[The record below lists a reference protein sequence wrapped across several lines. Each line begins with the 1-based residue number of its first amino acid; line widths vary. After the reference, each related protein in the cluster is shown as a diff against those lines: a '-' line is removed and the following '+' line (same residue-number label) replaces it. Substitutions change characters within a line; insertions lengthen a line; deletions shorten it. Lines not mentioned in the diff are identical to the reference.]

1 MEEIKNFN
9 LIDINVDSS
18 AVNTK
23 NIIDILERELF
34 DKSLIKSKID
44 RDIFSKVNVV
54 GFDID
59 HTLVL
64 YNMDALTELMY
75 NSFAKFL
82 VEHKNYPKEI
92 LIYPIEETKVDSD
105 CNINE
110 REKNRK
116 FNLDFVHRFS
126 SIEII
131 LDIKN
136 GNAIKIDE
144 NRIVQ
149 KAFHG
154 IDELSREQIEKIY
167 GVEREFLEF
176 NMDSAKSR
184 NHHSILSN
192 FEYHVIPIFLICVHL
207 YEIGSFKLEDS
218 EPFKKIFSDIL
229 EAFLFNYSLY
239 NAEEKRILKM
249 SESKGYFFPELDKN
263 LKKYLVDYSAKE
275 LLMHL
280 RSKGVQIFFST
291 NSYYEHA
298 DVILRE
304 TIGEDYL
311 SYFDLAVY
319 DSQKPSFFYKDS
331 VSPAYF
337 PDFSVP
343 DHKGQI
349 VTSDSL
355 KDEAIYKRL
364 KSEKTLIGGS
374 YKIVEEF
381 FLKKTQKDDLKY
393 IFVGD
398 NLLADIYHTSYLA
411 NWSSIG
417 ILDEIKT
424 GFLGNIPEEFKQFWN
439 SESLGLDLDQPK
451 SNSFFTKV
459 SREKNLFAVS
469 NVDILKHLN

>member
-1 MEEIKNFN
+1 MEEIKNH
-9 LIDINVDSS
+9 IDINVQTG
-18 AVNTK
+18 AVNTS
-23 NIIDILERELF
+23 NIIDILEHELF
-34 DKSLIKSKID
+34 EKNLIKSKID
-44 RDIFSKVNVV
+44 REIFSKVNVV

-64 YNMDALTELMY
+64 YNIDALTELMY

-92 LIYPIEETKVDSD
+92 LIYPMEESKEDLD
-105 CNINE
+105 CDINE

-116 FNLDFVHRFS
+116 FNLDFVHGFS
-126 SIEII
+126 GIEIV
-131 LDIKN
+131 LDLKN

-154 IDELSREQIEKIY
+154 IEELTREQIEKVY
-167 GVEREFLEF
+167 GSEREFLEF
-176 NMDSAKSR
+176 NMDSAKGI
-184 NHHSILSN
+184 NYHSVLSN
-192 FEYHVIPIFLICVHL
+192 FEYHAIPIFLMCVHL
-207 YEIGSFKLEDS
+207 YEIGTFKLVDS

-229 EAFLFNYSLY
+229 EGFLFNYILY

-263 LKKYLVDYSAKE
+263 LKKYILDYSAKE
-275 LLMHL
+275 MLTHL
-280 RSKGVQIFFST
+280 RSKGVQIFFAT

-298 DVILRE
+298 DVILKE

-311 SYFDLAVY
+311 DYFDLAVFY
-319 DSQKPSFFYKDS
+319 SQKPSFFYKDS
-331 VSPAYF
+331 KSPAYF
-337 PDFSVP
+337 PEFSVK
-343 DHKGQI
+343 DHKGEI
-349 VTSDSL
+349 VTSENVKEDT
-355 KDEAIYKRL
+355 IYQRL
-364 KSEKTLIGGS
+364 KSEKTLIEGS
-374 YKIVEEF
+374 YQIVEEF
-381 FLKKTQKDDLKY
+381 FKKKTQKDDLKY

-398 NLLADIYHTSYLA
+398 NLFADIYHTSNLA

-417 ILDEIKT
+417 VLDEIKT
-424 GFLGNIPEEFKQFWN
+424 GYLGNIPEEFKQFWK
-439 SESLGLDLDQPK
+439 SESLGLDLDHPK